1 MSNVKA
7 LANPVL
13 IDVLMDLRVDAAL
26 DLAQFHR
33 FSMRRGQWLT

>member
-1 MSNVKA
+1 MSNVKG
-7 LANPVL
+7 LANPAL

-26 DLAQFHR
+26 CRARFHR